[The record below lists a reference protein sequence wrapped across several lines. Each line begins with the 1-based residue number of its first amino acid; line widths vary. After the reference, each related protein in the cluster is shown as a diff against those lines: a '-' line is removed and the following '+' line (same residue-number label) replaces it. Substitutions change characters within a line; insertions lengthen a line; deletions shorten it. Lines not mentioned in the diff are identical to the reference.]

1 MEEKSLDLE
10 DLKYDDLNFNKGTLR
25 GKVLLD
31 RSFDKFG
38 AGRSILIDKNN
49 CIIAGNKSVKS
60 ALSNGI
66 SKCRVIET
74 QGDELVAVRRI
85 DIDLSSS
92 EGREFALADN
102 ATSKANFNL
111 DYNNIMQAVDDVKL
125 DTEAWGIKD
134 LPSLLVE
141 FKESKKTKEEKR
153 EEDKKKF
160 IFKGYSVPM
169 TDEEYEQL
177 TNLVDE
183 YFDDYGVVV
192 GFIGNLLNI

>member
-85 DIDLSSS
+85 DIDLSSP

-125 DTEAWGIKD
+125 DTEAWAIKD
-134 LPSLLVE
+134 LPSLLE
-141 FKESKKTKEEKR
+141 KSKESKKTKEEKR

>member
-60 ALSNGI
+60 ALSNEI

-85 DIDLSSS
+85 DIDLSSP

-125 DTEAWGIKD
+125 DTEAWDIKD
-134 LPSLLVE
+134 LPSLLE
-141 FKESKKTKEEKR
+141 KSKESKKTKEEKR

>member
-1 MEEKSLDLE
+1 MEGKSLDLE
-10 DLKYDDLNFNKGTLR
+10 DLKYDDLNFNKGTLI

-85 DIDLSSS
+85 DIDLSSP

-125 DTEAWGIKD
+125 DTEAWAIKD
-134 LPSLLVE
+134 LPSLLE
-141 FKESKKTKEEKR
+141 KSKESKKTKEEKR

>member
-134 LPSLLVE
+134 LPSLLE
-141 FKESKKTKEEKR
+141 KSKESKKTKEEKR

-160 IFKGYSVPM
+160 IFKGYSVRM

>member
-1 MEEKSLDLE
+1 MEEKSLDLDE
-10 DLKYDDLNFNKGTLR
+10 LIYDDLNFSKGTLR

-60 ALSNGI
+60 AMSNGI
-66 SKCRVIET
+66 GKCRVIET
-74 QGDELVAVRRI
+74 QGDELVAVRRV
-85 DIDLSSS
+85 DIDLSST

-102 ATSKANFNL
+102 ATAKANFSL
-111 DYNNIMQAVDDVKL
+111 DYNKIMQAVEDVKL
-125 DTEAWGIKD
+125 DAEAWGIKD
-134 LPSLLVE
+134 LDKLVE
-141 FKESKKTKEEKR
+141 KSKESKKTKVEKR

-160 IFKGYSVPM
+160 IFKRYSIPM

-177 TNLVDE
+177 INLVDE

>member
-125 DTEAWGIKD
+125 DTEAWAIKD
-134 LPSLLVE
+134 LPSLLE
-141 FKESKKTKEEKR
+141 KSKESKKTKEEKR

>member
-85 DIDLSSS
+85 DIDLSSP

-125 DTEAWGIKD
+125 DTEAWDIKD
-134 LPSLLVE
+134 LPSLLE
-141 FKESKKTKEEKR
+141 KSKESKKTKEEKR